1 MAFKIGDKIDSIYG
15 TGEVIDDDFDENYP
29 MQVKFDNT
37 RYVRTFKK
45 DGRESGNH
53 QFPSIWHLE
62 TGTPPCVGEEPK
74 RKPWIPDG
82 LTPCWVWNDDKEDR
96 KKALVYS
103 YYPPMYEVII
113 QYRIYGQR
121 GLYAHAE
128 PLPKDE
134 IPEWMKF

>member
-37 RYVRTFKK
+37 RYVRIFKK
-45 DGRESGNH
+45 DGRESGSH
-53 QFPSIWHLE
+53 PFPSIWHLE
-62 TGTPPCVGEEPK
+62 TGTPPCVGKEPE
-74 RKPWIPDG
+74 RESWIPDG
-82 LTPCWVWNDDKEDR
+82 LTPCWVWNDCADKL
-96 KKALVYS
+96 KSLVFRAS
-103 YYPPMYEVII
+103 FSQPTQYESIGEQGI
-113 QYRIYGQR
+113 LIRSQY
-121 GLYAHAE
+121 AE